1 MKPMF
6 FKTRAHLM
14 ICTDARCAD
23 RGSKILFQS
32 VWKALEDEGLAYYK
46 TGGNLR
52 LTTSGCLG
60 ACQFGP
66 TMACYFKT
74 QTGLQEA
81 WYHHLDRDQIL
92 NVARTLHADLEPP
105 SKGRYSD

>member
-1 MKPMF
+1 
-6 FKTRAHLM
+6 M
-14 ICTDARCAD
+14 ICTDARCAAQ
-23 RGSKILFQS
+23 GSRLLFQS

-66 TMACYFKT
+66 TMTCYFKN
-74 QTGLQEA
+74 QSGLREA
-81 WYHHLDRDQIL
+81 WYHGMSRDKIL
-92 NVARTLHADLEPP
+92 GVARALHVSFEPP
-105 SKGRYSD
+105 SDGRYDE